1 MLRKTKGSDKVA
13 NEQNLIPN
21 SERTPNELREM
32 TKKGGIKSGEVRR
45 EKATFKKAIKWL
57 LEDSNITINKGSLYE
72 SFKKSGIDIS
82 KLNTTQLAT
91 LGLWSGAVQG
101 NATNYKTLMEANEE
115 IQTET
120 ETPNINI
127 NIVDNSNL
135 EKIMYEDNNTE
146 DTTNNK

>member
-1 MLRKTKGSDKVA
+1 MA
-13 NEQNLIPN
+13 NEQNLLKGDDRHKFTLEEA
-21 SERTPNELREM
+21 S
-32 TKKGGIKSGEVRR
+32 KGGIRSGEVKR

>member
-1 MLRKTKGSDKVA
+1 MA
-13 NEQNLIPN
+13 NEQNLKPIETL
-21 SERTPNELREM
+21 SNEEA
-32 TKKGGIKSGEVRR
+32 KKRGKVGGIRSGEVRR
-45 EKATFKKAIKWL
+45 EKASFKNAIKWL
-57 LEDSNITINKGSLYE
+57 VESDIKINKGNLYE
-72 SFKKSGIDIS
+72 SFKQSGIDIS

-120 ETPNINI
+120 ETPAINI

-135 EKIMYEDNNTE
+135 EKIMYEDNKTE
-146 DTTNNK
+146 

>member
-1 MLRKTKGSDKVA
+1 MA

-21 SERTPNELREM
+21 SERTPEQLREQ
-32 TKKGGIKSGEVRR
+32 TRKGGIRSGEVRR
-45 EKATFKKAIKWL
+45 EKASFKNAIKWL
-57 LEDSNITINKGSLYE
+57 IESDIKIDKGNLYE

-115 IQTET
+115 IQTDT
-120 ETPNINI
+120 ETPSINI

-135 EKIMYEDNNTE
+135 EKVMYSENEDNNTE
-146 DTTNNK
+146 DTTDNK

>member
-1 MLRKTKGSDKVA
+1 VA

-21 SERTPNELREM
+21 SERTPEQLREQ
-32 TKKGGIKSGEVRR
+32 TRKGGIRSGEVRR
-45 EKATFKKAIKWL
+45 EKASFKNAIKWL
-57 LEDSNITINKGSLYE
+57 IESDIKIDKGNLYE

-115 IQTET
+115 IQTDT
-120 ETPNINI
+120 ETPSINI

-135 EKIMYEDNNTE
+135 EKVMYSENEDNNTE
-146 DTTNNK
+146 DTTDNK

>member
-1 MLRKTKGSDKVA
+1 MAGKD
-13 NEQNLIPN
+13 NLIPLTT
-21 SERTPNELREM
+21 EKAREIG
-32 TKKGGIKSGEVRR
+32 KKGGIRSGEVKR
-45 EKATFKKAIKWL
+45 EKATFKNAIKWL
-57 LEDSNITINKGSLYE
+57 IESDIKIDKGNLYE

>member
-1 MLRKTKGSDKVA
+1 MAGKD
-13 NEQNLIPN
+13 NLVPLTT
-21 SERTPNELREM
+21 EKAREIG
-32 TKKGGIKSGEVRR
+32 KKGGIRSGEVKR
-45 EKATFKKAIKWL
+45 EKASFKNAIKWL
-57 LEDSNITINKGSLYE
+57 IESDIKIKGGNIYE
-72 SFKKSGIDIS
+72 YFKKSGIDIS
-82 KLNTTQLAT
+82 TLKPAQLAT

-135 EKIMYEDNNTE
+135 EKIMYEDNKTE
-146 DTTNNK
+146 

>member
-1 MLRKTKGSDKVA
+1 VA

-21 SERTPNELREM
+21 SERTPEQLREQ
-32 TKKGGIKSGEVRR
+32 TRKGGIRSGEVRR
-45 EKATFKKAIKWL
+45 EKASFKNAIKWL
-57 LEDSNITINKGSLYE
+57 IESDIKINKGNLYE

-120 ETPNINI
+120 ETPAINI

-135 EKIMYEDNNTE
+135 EKIMYEDNKTE
-146 DTTNNK
+146 

>member
-1 MLRKTKGSDKVA
+1 MA
-13 NEQNLIPN
+13 NEQNLIDLATRP
-21 SERTPNELREM
+21 ERERKEIARKGQIASTEA
-32 TKKGGIKSGEVRR
+32 KK
-45 EKATFKKAIKWL
+45 EKATFKNAIKWL
-57 LEDSNITINKGSLYE
+57 IESDIKINKGNLYE

>member
-1 MLRKTKGSDKVA
+1 MA
-13 NEQNLIPN
+13 NEQNLIDLATRP
-21 SERTPNELREM
+21 ERERKEIARKGQIASTEA
-32 TKKGGIKSGEVRR
+32 KK